1 MESTGFSIG
10 VRGPPVVR
18 AETPRRV
25 RRPPIKVKVKFYEE
39 PVKPANRKM
48 LKSPDDWVLGHLLNE
63 ISGKHRYIP
72 AMRELVRE
80 GKLQNTKLPDKRVLM
95 VPPGTENKFLTNA
108 MDHMKENYRL
118 VGIFRKLLY
127 YWMERKFKVSN
138 EEDLLT
144 GEAPK
149 HLVTLRVNSERSIYQ
164 FEATTLMRDMVERL
178 LSHSYLF
185 PKLLMPRNPFT
196 NCELTQVQ
204 FFSVMTQLRKA
215 GYTHWLLE
223 GLASCR
229 YELDE
234 FKERFVSAIKKHI
247 ILAEFKKPGADTL
260 DLIQTFIEDQHNK
273 NFELFN
279 RSLYSWALTHQISHI
294 RMRTWINLCKDY
306 YLMIYTDGSGKEYRT
321 ESARIDTLAKQM
333 CEYESPD
340 LLALYKKSPEGQ
352 DAGVRV
358 VNVEEHAD
366 RSISRYVSFV
376 NASSIRI
383 SVFNF
388 YQSLDLEDDEP
399 SLAGFWGDDSL
410 DWAESP

>member
-10 VRGPPVVR
+10 VRGPPVARVER
-18 AETPRRV
+18 PRTV
-25 RRPPIKVKVKFYEE
+25 RRHPIKMKFYEE
-39 PVKPANRKM
+39 PVKVTNRNM
-48 LKSPDDWVLGHLLNE
+48 LKTPENWVMAHLLND
-63 ISGKHRYIP
+63 ISAKHRYIP

-95 VPPGTENKFLTNA
+95 VPPGTENKFLMNA
-108 MDHMKENYRL
+108 MDYMKDNYGL

-127 YWMERKFKVSN
+127 RWIERKFKVSN

-149 HLVTLRVNSERSIYQ
+149 NLVTLRVNAERSIYK
-164 FEATTLMRDMVERL
+164 FEASTLMRDMVERL

-196 NCELTQVQ
+196 NCPLTQVQ
-204 FFSVMTQLRKA
+204 FFSVMEQMRKA

-229 YELDE
+229 YEPDE

-260 DLIQTFIEDQHNK
+260 DLIQTFIEDHHNK
-273 NFELFN
+273 NFEVYN
-279 RSLYSWALTHQISHI
+279 RNLYSWALTHALHHI

-306 YLMIYTDGSGKEYRT
+306 YIMIYTDGNGKEYRA
-321 ESARIDTLAKQM
+321 ESLRIDTLAKQM
-333 CEYESPD
+333 CEYDSPD
-340 LLALYKKSPEGQ
+340 LMVLYKKSPEGM
-352 DAGVRV
+352 DEVTIDPV
-358 VNVEEHAD
+358 PIVNTVET
-366 RSISRYVSFV
+366 RNISRYINFID
-376 NASSIRI
+376 ASSIRI
-383 SVFNF
+383 SIFNL
-388 YQSLDLEDDEP
+388 YQSLEDEQP

>member
-1 MESTGFSIG
+1 
-10 VRGPPVVR
+10 
-18 AETPRRV
+18 
-25 RRPPIKVKVKFYEE
+25 
-39 PVKPANRKM
+39 M
-48 LKSPDDWVLGHLLNE
+48 LKTPEDWVLAHLLND

-80 GKLQNTKLPDKRVLM
+80 GKLHDMKNSDHRVLM
-95 VPPGTENKFLTNA
+95 IPSGTEKQFITNA
-108 MDHMKENYRL
+108 MDYMKDNYRL
-118 VGIFRKLLY
+118 VGIFRRLLY
-127 YWMERKFKVSN
+127 RWMERKFKVSN

-149 HLVTLRVNSERSIYQ
+149 HLVTLRVNTERSIYQ

-204 FFSVMTQLRKA
+204 FFSVMAQLRKA
-215 GYTHWLLE
+215 GHTHWLLE

-229 YELDE
+229 YELHD

-247 ILAEFKKPGADTL
+247 ILAEFKKPGTETL
-260 DLIQTFIEDQHNK
+260 DLIHNFIEDHHNK

-279 RSLYSWALTHQISHI
+279 RSLYSWALTHQLTHI
-294 RMRTWINLCKDY
+294 RIRTWMNLCRDY
-306 YLMIYTDGSGKEYRT
+306 YIMIYTDGSGKEYKA
-321 ESARIDTLAKQM
+321 ESARIDAVAKQM
-333 CEYESPD
+333 CEYDSPD
-340 LLALYKKSPEGQ
+340 LLTLYKRSPEGI
-352 DAGVRV
+352 DE
-358 VNVEEHAD
+358 VNIDPLPSVNIGEQTN
-366 RSISRYVSFV
+366 RNISRYVSFV

-388 YQSLDLEDDEP
+388 YQSLEDDEP
-399 SLAGFWGDDSL
+399 TLAGFWGDDSL